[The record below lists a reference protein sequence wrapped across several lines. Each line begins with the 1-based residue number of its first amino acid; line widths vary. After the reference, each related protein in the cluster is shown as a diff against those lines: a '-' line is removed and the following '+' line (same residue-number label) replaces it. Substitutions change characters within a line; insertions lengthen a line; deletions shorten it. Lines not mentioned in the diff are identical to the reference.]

1 MAQRWASQSS
11 AQGEVMKTEAM
22 LKLSNL
28 LFVLLLL
35 FLPISY
41 AAESSAAHSKDIDIE
56 WAAELSREI
65 PWFEPRTGKIVRDR
79 IVRRFSLLCGES
91 CHLTVIS
98 FPARNCMERDELG
111 KKPRQLLEA
120 SQAGSDVDFFEM
132 GKNRSGDLSV
142 VQRGQDSV
150 LIEFTSHEPHHSKN
164 SILVS
169 YRSRF
174 GAGSSKV
181 PVKITGVE
189 SGIGKGNSLYV
200 GGDEV
205 VKFEYRQLPASTT
218 CLMGIQSRVPVPR

>member
-1 MAQRWASQSS
+1 
-11 AQGEVMKTEAM
+11 MKTEVT
-22 LKLSNL
+22 LKVTNL
-28 LFVLLLL
+28 LLVPLLL
-35 FLPISY
+35 FLPVSY
-41 AAESSAAHSKDIDIE
+41 AAESGAVQQSNDIDIE

-65 PWFEPRTGKIVRDR
+65 PWFEAATGKIVRDR

-91 CHLTVIS
+91 CYLTVVS
-98 FPARNCMERDELG
+98 FPARNCMELNELG
-111 KKPRQLLEA
+111 KQPRQLLEA
-120 SQAGSDVDFFEM
+120 SQAGSDVDFFET

-142 VQRGQDSV
+142 VQRGQDSF
-150 LIEFTSHEPHHSKN
+150 LIEFTSHELHRSKN

-169 YRSRF
+169 YRNRF

-205 VKFEYRQLPASTT
+205 VKFEYRQLAPSTV
-218 CLMGIQSRVPVPR
+218 CLMGIQSRDLIPR

>member
-1 MAQRWASQSS
+1 
-11 AQGEVMKTEAM
+11 MKTEVTLKAM
-22 LKLSNL
+22 NL

-35 FLPISY
+35 FLPVSY
-41 AAESSAAHSKDIDIE
+41 AVGSSAVLSDGINFE

-65 PWFEPRTGKIVRDR
+65 PWFEAATGKTVRDR

-91 CHLTVIS
+91 CYLTVVS
-98 FPARNCMERDELG
+98 FPARNCMERNELG
-111 KKPRQLLEA
+111 KQPRQLLEP
-120 SQAGSDVDFFEM
+120 SLAGTDVDFFET

-142 VQRGQDSV
+142 QRGQDSV
-150 LIEFTSHEPHHSKN
+150 LVEFTSHEFHRSKN
-164 SILVS
+164 SILVI

-205 VKFEYRQLPASTT
+205 VKFEYRQLTPSTV
-218 CLMGIQSRVPVPR
+218 CLMGIHSYDLIPR